1 MQHWTSG
8 RYVQGLGTMDAGL
21 DQDGQLLVATAVA
34 ILHLVV
40 HEGQRLLG
48 IQLILVMQL
57 LLLPLPIPLL
67 LLAGG

>member
-1 MQHWTSG
+1 
-8 RYVQGLGTMDAGL
+8 MDAGL